1 MLIKKIPQY
10 HSLIIYIFHVFY
22 ENHVMI
28 IIKNSY
34 SDFRKYK
41 DYGAQFLPVKGLK
54 YRKSNAFLQIILTQ
68 GSLFW

>member
-1 MLIKKIPQY
+1 MCL
-10 HSLIIYIFHVFY
+10 L

-54 YRKSNAFLQIILTQ
+54 Y
-68 GSLFW
+68 